1 MNYDKSN
8 VSREKRVTSIERYRE
23 GGKQKQYQGLY
34 MLYTLRIT
42 KISYQK
48 YSSSFVKSESE
59 LMMTDDE

>member
-1 MNYDKSN
+1 MIKVMFQEKKSHL
-8 VSREKRVTSIERYRE
+8 RIERDTEKVVNRNNIR
-23 GGKQKQYQGLY
+23 GCTCCIL
-34 MLYTLRIT
+34 LRIT